1 MSDQVLVTANA
12 ALPPAGQSEQK
23 GQRMS
28 TQWTPTYKI
37 AFKTA
42 TDKSSETNMGIS
54 SNRCVLLYSYAQGP
68 SATTPMAL
76 RPFIISEDMRI
87 THRIK
92 VQGHYGVHWIYHLPL
107 E

>member
-1 MSDQVLVTANA
+1 MTANA

-28 TQWTPTYKI
+28 TQWTRTYKI

-54 SNRCVLLYSYAQGP
+54 SNRCFYIHMHKGQVPPHQWRLGLSL
-68 SATTPMAL
+68 SL
-76 RPFIISEDMRI
+76 KI
-87 THRIK
+87 
-92 VQGHYGVHWIYHLPL
+92 
-107 E
+107 